1 MRYAA
6 KWPQYARWWDA
17 MTINASRAEEFAKYA
32 LFAITN
38 KAIYAAVSAAT
49 GLPWHMIAVIH
60 RRESDANFDTY
71 LGNGQPL
78 DRVTTEVPRGRGPF
92 KDFIAGAIDAVR
104 QEGWSTIVDW
114 RLEKELFYCEAFNG
128 PGYDMRKVPSPYL
141 WGGTNIQTRG
151 KYVADGRFDPL
162 ELDTQPG
169 CAPILKTI
177 ATLDTSVRFIREA
190 YEHELVA

>member
-17 MTINASRAEEFAKYA
+17 MMINASRAHEFAGYA
-32 LFAITN
+32 LFAIDN
-38 KAIYAAVSAAT
+38 KEIYQEIEAAT
-49 GLPWHMIAVIH
+49 GLPWHMVAVLH
-60 RRESDANFDTY
+60 RRESGANFDSY

-78 DRVTTEVPRGRGPF
+78 DRRTTDVPRGRGPF
-92 KDFIAGAIDAVR
+92 KDFISGAIDAVH
-104 QEGWSTIVDW
+104 QEGWSTITDW

-128 PGYDMRKVPSPYL
+128 PGYDMRKIPSPYV

-151 KYVADGRFDPL
+151 KYVADGKWDPL

-177 ATLDTSVRFIREA
+177 ATLDTSVKFIREA